1 MVGEITLL
9 ISSNAEPSYNFKVN
23 YFLYNRNFIKLA
35 LLMEELFSYGFL
47 ARLQFELV
55 DGILKMDFNQSKIS
69 IFQK

>member
-35 LLMEELFSYGFL
+35 LLMEELFSYGFF
-47 ARLQFELV
+47 ARSQFELV
-55 DGILKMDFNQSKIS
+55 DGILKMVCRMKGFS
-69 IFQK
+69 I